1 MESGEIASAGGLQGT
16 LQGRRGPL
24 FRQVLDRMA
33 RWLPRNPRVD
43 AVTTRLELDLPPERV
58 WDALRFY
65 EEIPTRPSA
74 LLRLVLP
81 TPRRSEG
88 QKGQPG
94 ALIRCTYEGGYL
106 VKRITVADRPR
117 LLRFEVVEQHLGIDS
132 CLSLG
137 GGSYE
142 VREREA
148 GCEVL
153 LTTAYRGHLRPRFLW
168 LPLERA
174 LAHAVHRHI
183 LGGIVDPSAR

>member
-1 MESGEIASAGGLQGT
+1 METGDIASAGGLQGA
-16 LQGRRGPL
+16 LRVRRGSP
-24 FRQVLDRMA
+24 FRNALDRMA
-33 RWLPRNPRVD
+33 RWLPRNRRVES
-43 AVTTRLELDLPPERV
+43 VTTRLELDLPPGQV
-58 WDALRFY
+58 WDMLRFY
-65 EEIPTRPSA
+65 EEIPTRPPA
-74 LLRLVLP
+74 LLRLALP

-94 ALIRCTYEGGYL
+94 ALIHCTYEGGYL

-117 LLRFEVVEQHLGIDS
+117 LLRFEVVEQHLGIDH

-142 VREREA
+142 VREREK

-168 LPLERA
+168 RPLERA

-183 LGGIVDPSAR
+183 LGGIGNRPAG

>member
-1 MESGEIASAGGLQGT
+1 METGETVSAGGLQGA
-16 LQGRRGPL
+16 LQERRGPL

-43 AVTTRLELDLPPERV
+43 AVTTSLEVRLPPERV
-58 WDALRFY
+58 WDTLRFY
-65 EEIPTRPSA
+65 EEIPTRPSS

-94 ALIRCTYEGGYL
+94 ALIHCTYEGGYL

-117 LLRFEVVEQHLGIDS
+117 LLRFEVVQQHLGIEN

-142 VREREA
+142 VRDHGT
-148 GCEVL
+148 GCAVL
-153 LTTAYRGHLRPRFLW
+153 LTTAYQGHLRPRFLW
-168 LPLERA
+168 RPLERA

-183 LGGIVDPSAR
+183 LGGIGDPSAK